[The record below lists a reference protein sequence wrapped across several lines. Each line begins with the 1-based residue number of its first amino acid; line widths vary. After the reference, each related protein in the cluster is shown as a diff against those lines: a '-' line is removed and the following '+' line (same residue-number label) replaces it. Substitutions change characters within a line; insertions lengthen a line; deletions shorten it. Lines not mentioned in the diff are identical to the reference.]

1 MQIFKTLTT
10 TLAILASMTSVVL
23 SKPLTTSQAL
33 QERSPPTSADI
44 DTILTVHNNFRANH
58 DAPPL
63 AWNQELADFA
73 YNWASKCT
81 ITHSEARYGEN
92 IAGRTKDWEQSV
104 KAWYSE
110 VSNYNYSNPGF
121 APNSGH
127 FTQVVWKNTKMIG
140 CGSAYCD
147 NIKGI
152 YYVCEYLPRGN
163 VIYGGADHA
172 VFFKT
177 NVTSKA

>member
-81 ITHSEARYGEN
+81 ITHMELLY
-92 IAGRTKDWEQSV
+92 IAG
-104 KAWYSE
+104 
-110 VSNYNYSNPGF
+110 
-121 APNSGH
+121 
-127 FTQVVWKNTKMIG
+127 
-140 CGSAYCD
+140 
-147 NIKGI
+147 
-152 YYVCEYLPRGN
+152 
-163 VIYGGADHA
+163 
-172 VFFKT
+172 
-177 NVTSKA
+177 